1 MKLYE
6 VILTSDSELVE
17 AFAGLVPEE
26 LIDVPGVEVLAR
38 HFAIMVNHWAPRPSL
53 LHSLYKGIV
62 SIVVAHEPGV
72 VREIL
77 GDLARITERLGRPPE
92 PFYAARYARYYGG
105 VCCRRE
111 SDEGYAVALGVCP
124 EGFERV
130 EC

>member
-6 VILTSDSELVE
+6 VILTSDPELVE

-26 LIDVPGVEVLAR
+26 LIDVPGVETLAR
-38 HFAIMVNHWAPRPSL
+38 FFAIMVNHWAPRPSL
-53 LHSLYKGIV
+53 LHSLYRGIV
-62 SIVVAHEPGV
+62 SIAIVHEPRV
-72 VREIL
+72 VKEIL
-77 GDLARITERLGRPPE
+77 EDLARITERLGRPPE
-92 PFYAARYARYYGG
+92 PFYAVRYSRLYGG

-111 SDEGYAVALGVCP
+111 TNEGYAVALGICP

>member
-1 MKLYE
+1 MTLYE
-6 VILTSDSELVE
+6 AILTSDPELVE

-38 HFAIMVNHWAPRPSL
+38 FFAIMVNRWAPRPGL
-53 LHSLYKGIV
+53 LHSLYRGIV
-62 SIVVAHEPGV
+62 TIVVAHEPHV
-72 VREIL
+72 VKEIL
-77 GDLARITERLGRPPE
+77 EDLARVTAELGRPPE
-92 PFYAARYARYYGG
+92 PFYAARYAGLYDG

-111 SDEGYAVALGVCP
+111 TDGGYAVALGYCP